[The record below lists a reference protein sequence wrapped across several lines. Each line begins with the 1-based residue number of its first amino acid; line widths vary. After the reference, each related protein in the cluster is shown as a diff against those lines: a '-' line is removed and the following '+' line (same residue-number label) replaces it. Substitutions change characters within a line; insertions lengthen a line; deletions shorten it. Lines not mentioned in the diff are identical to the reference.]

1 MKLTLLREPD
11 AFGVGIPARDAAPVG
26 APHAAI
32 FYLGAV
38 LPGTGRVFTLIRR
51 LSPPSSVPRP
61 AIEGSPS

>member
-32 FYLGAV
+32 LGLGTV
-38 LPGTGRVFTLIRR
+38 LPGTRQVFTIY
-51 LSPPSSVPRP
+51 PAAFAAFVCPTSSH
-61 AIEGSPS
+61 